1 MMRDGHTDHEK
12 KILKGVQVRGEMQRL
27 NVINLFEINGDPT
40 LLRLV
45 LVVIKHK
52 LYYIFKLLT
61 VLIIDS
67 MQTFVNYI
75 LFLSTTIFHYFT

>member
-12 KILKGVQVRGEMQRL
+12 KILKRVQARGEMQRL

-52 LYYIFKLLT
+52 LYYIFKLLI

-75 LFLSTTIFHYFT
+75 LFLSTIIFHYFT

>member
-12 KILKGVQVRGEMQRL
+12 KILKGVQARGEMQRL

-52 LYYIFKLLT
+52 LYYIFKLLI

>member
-1 MMRDGHTDHEK
+1 MRDSHTDHEK
-12 KILKGVQVRGEMQRL
+12 KILKRVQARGEMQRL

-52 LYYIFKLLT
+52 LYYIFKLLI

-75 LFLSTTIFHYFT
+75 LFLSTIIFHYFT

>member
-12 KILKGVQVRGEMQRL
+12 KILKRVQARGEMQRL

>member
-12 KILKGVQVRGEMQRL
+12 KILKRVQARGEMQRL

-75 LFLSTTIFHYFT
+75 LFLSTIIFHYFT